1 MVFVF
6 VTVVFLT
13 VAHILYFYKYMSFL
27 DDGGGII
34 RFMRVYFSGIGGVG
48 IGPLAEIAAD
58 AGHTVCGSD
67 REAGLMTAALEQ
79 RGLMVSFDQSG
90 AFLRQQHAAQ
100 PFDWL
105 VHTAA
110 LPADHPE
117 LAAARALGIRTGK
130 RDEFLAHLL
139 ETTGL
144 KLVAVAG
151 THGKTTTTGMLV
163 WILQRL
169 GVPVS
174 YSVGSTLSF
183 GPSGRFDTESQLFIY
198 ECDEFDRNFLHFRP
212 WLSVITSVGYD
223 HPDTYP
229 TEEEYLAAFRQFGAQ
244 SEQVLAWREDAAA
257 FAPGNLTVI
266 EAIDSRITLAGQHNR
281 RNATLVL
288 RAAER
293 VMGELS
299 SVNEAATDAD
309 KLFDAI
315 NAFPGTGRRF
325 ERLAGHLYSDYGHHP
340 AEIRATLQLARE
352 LNDQVVLVYQPH
364 QNTRQHQV
372 HEQYT
377 DDLFAAADEVYWLST
392 HLTREDPSLA
402 VLAPQ
407 QLTQQ
412 LNDTVVHH
420 AELNDALWETITA
433 ARRAG
438 KLVLCMGAGSID
450 SWVRHHASAAPNA

>member
-1 MVFVF
+1 
-6 VTVVFLT
+6 
-13 VAHILYFYKYMSFL
+13 
-27 DDGGGII
+27 
-34 RFMRVYFSGIGGVG
+34 MRIYFSGIGGVG

-117 LAAARALGIRTGK
+117 LAAARDLGIRTGK

-163 WILQRL
+163 WILQCL

-229 TEEEYLAAFRQFGAQ
+229 TEAEYLAAFRQFGTQ
-244 SEQVLAWREDAAA
+244 SEQVLAWHEDAAV
-257 FAPGNLTVI
+257 FDPDNLTVM
-266 EAIDSRITLAGQHNR
+266 EAVDQRIMLAGQHNR
-281 RNATLVL
+281 RNAALVL
-288 RAAER
+288 RAMER

-315 NAFPGTGRRF
+315 NTFPGTGRRF

-340 AEIRATLQLARE
+340 AEIKATLQLARE

-377 DDLFAAADEVYWLST
+377 DDLFAAADEVYWLPT
-392 HLTREDPSLA
+392 YLTREDPSLA
-402 VLAPQ
+402 VLTPQ

-412 LNDTVVHH
+412 LNDTIVHH
-420 AELNDALWETITA
+420 AELNDVLWDAITA
-433 ARRAG
+433 ARCAG
-438 KLVLCMGAGSID
+438 NLVLCMGAGSID
-450 SWVRHHASAAPNA
+450 SWVRHHASA